1 MSRVGVDQGDF
12 NNVRLYSKRLFL
24 WMGFFTITDKKRRGS
39 ITKIV
44 NIIDSAG
51 AMVGSPI
58 LKEMIILP
66 C

>member
-1 MSRVGVDQGDF
+1 
-12 NNVRLYSKRLFL
+12 
-24 WMGFFTITDKKRRGS
+24 MGFFTITDKKRRGS